1 MLTGVGMGPAGL
13 HLMTPAAREAVADA
27 DVLVGGKRHLLQFPA
42 FAGEQFVLGA
52 NIAELLNWIAGQQ
65 DKRIVVLAS
74 GDPLFYGIG
83 TRMVA
88 HFGIERVRIIP
99 GISAVQYLC
108 AQSGIDMNDMWLTS
122 SHGRSVC
129 FDELARHRKVAMV
142 TDARCVWFVG
152 AGPGDRELITLKG
165 YRLLQQAQVVIYAG
179 SLINTELLDYCPP
192 GAECH
197 DSAELHLEQILDLM
211 EAGVKAGKTVV
222 RLQTGDVSLYGSVR
236 EQGEELTRRGIDWQV
251 VPGVSAFLGAAAEL
265 GVEYTVPEVSQSLI
279 ITRLEGRTP
288 VPEREQLESF
298 ASHQTSM
305 AIYLSVQRIHRVA
318 ERLIEGG
325 YPTTTPVAVI
335 YKATWPES
343 QTVRGTLAD
352 IGDKVREAGI
362 RKTALILVGNFLGDE
377 YHYSKLYAAD
387 FSHEY
392 RKA

>member
-1 MLTGVGMGPAGL
+1 MA
-13 HLMTPAAREAVADA
+13 
-27 DVLVGGKRHLLQFPA
+27 
-42 FAGEQFVLGA
+42 EQF
-52 NIAELLNWIAGQQ
+52 
-65 DKRIVVLAS
+65 D
-74 GDPLFYGIG
+74 
-83 TRMVA
+83 
-88 HFGIERVRIIP
+88 
-99 GISAVQYLC
+99 
-108 AQSGIDMNDMWLTS
+108 AQT
-122 SHGRSVC
+122 
-129 FDELARHRKVAMV
+129 
-142 TDARCVWFVG
+142 VWFVG

-179 SLINTELLDYCPP
+179 SLINIDLLEYCPP

-197 DSAELHLEQILDLM
+197 DSAELHLEQIIDLM
-211 EAGVKAGKTVV
+211 EAGVKAGKVVV

-236 EQGEELTRRGIDWQV
+236 EQGEVLTERGIQWKV

-288 VPEREQLESF
+288 VPPLEQLESF

-305 AIYLSVQRIHRVA
+305 AIYLSVQRINRVA

-325 YPTTTPVAVI
+325 YPAATPVAVI

-343 QTVRGTLAD
+343 QTVRGTLED
-352 IGDKVREAGI
+352 IADKVRDAGI
-362 RKTALILVGNFLGDE
+362 RKTALILVGSFLGEE
-377 YHYSKLYAAD
+377 YHYSRLYAAD

>member
-1 MLTGVGMGPAGL
+1 MSET
-13 HLMTPAAREAVADA
+13 
-27 DVLVGGKRHLLQFPA
+27 F
-42 FAGEQFVLGA
+42 
-52 NIAELLNWIAGQQ
+52 
-65 DKRIVVLAS
+65 
-74 GDPLFYGIG
+74 DP
-83 TRMVA
+83 
-88 HFGIERVRIIP
+88 
-99 GISAVQYLC
+99 
-108 AQSGIDMNDMWLTS
+108 
-122 SHGRSVC
+122 
-129 FDELARHRKVAMV
+129 
-142 TDARCVWFVG
+142 RCVWFVG

-179 SLINTELLDYCPP
+179 SLINTELLEYCPA

-197 DSAELHLEQILDLM
+197 DSAELHLAQILDLM

-236 EQGEELTRRGIDWQV
+236 EQGEELARRGIPWQV

-318 ERLIEGG
+318 ERLVEGG
-325 YPTTTPVAVI
+325 YPANTPVAVI

-352 IGDKVREAGI
+352 IADKVRDAGI

-377 YHYSKLYAAD
+377 YHYSRLYAAD

>member
-1 MLTGVGMGPAGL
+1 M
-13 HLMTPAAREAVADA
+13 
-27 DVLVGGKRHLLQFPA
+27 
-42 FAGEQFVLGA
+42 
-52 NIAELLNWIAGQQ
+52 
-65 DKRIVVLAS
+65 
-74 GDPLFYGIG
+74 
-83 TRMVA
+83 
-88 HFGIERVRIIP
+88 
-99 GISAVQYLC
+99 
-108 AQSGIDMNDMWLTS
+108 
-122 SHGRSVC
+122 
-129 FDELARHRKVAMV
+129 
-142 TDARCVWFVG
+142 
-152 AGPGDRELITLKG
+152 
-165 YRLLQQAQVVIYAG
+165 
-179 SLINTELLDYCPP
+179 
-192 GAECH
+192 
-197 DSAELHLEQILDLM
+197 
-211 EAGVKAGKTVV
+211 KAGKTVV

>member
-1 MLTGVGMGPAGL
+1 MSET
-13 HLMTPAAREAVADA
+13 
-27 DVLVGGKRHLLQFPA
+27 F
-42 FAGEQFVLGA
+42 
-52 NIAELLNWIAGQQ
+52 
-65 DKRIVVLAS
+65 
-74 GDPLFYGIG
+74 DP
-83 TRMVA
+83 
-88 HFGIERVRIIP
+88 
-99 GISAVQYLC
+99 
-108 AQSGIDMNDMWLTS
+108 
-122 SHGRSVC
+122 
-129 FDELARHRKVAMV
+129 
-142 TDARCVWFVG
+142 RCVWFVG

-179 SLINTELLDYCPP
+179 SLINTELLDYCPAQ
-192 GAECH
+192 AERY
-197 DSAELHLEQILDLM
+197 DSAELHLEQIIELM
-211 EAGVKAGKTVV
+211 AAGVKAGKTVV

-288 VPEREQLESF
+288 VPAREQLEAF

-305 AIYLSVQRIHRVA
+305 AIYLSVQRIHRVS
-318 ERLIEGG
+318 ERLIAGG
-325 YPTTTPVAVI
+325 YPATTPVAVI

-352 IGDKVREAGI
+352 ISDKVRDAGI
-362 RKTALILVGNFLGDE
+362 RKTALILVGNFLDKE
-377 YHYSKLYAAD
+377 YHYSRLYAAD

>member
-1 MLTGVGMGPAGL
+1 M
-13 HLMTPAAREAVADA
+13 
-27 DVLVGGKRHLLQFPA
+27 
-42 FAGEQFVLGA
+42 
-52 NIAELLNWIAGQQ
+52 AE
-65 DKRIVVLAS
+65 
-74 GDPLFYGIG
+74 
-83 TRMVA
+83 
-88 HFGIERVRIIP
+88 H
-99 GISAVQYLC
+99 
-108 AQSGIDMNDMWLTS
+108 
-122 SHGRSVC
+122 
-129 FDELARHRKVAMV
+129 
-142 TDARCVWFVG
+142 TDAQTVWFVG
-152 AGPGDRELITLKG
+152 AGPGDKELITLKG

-179 SLINTELLDYCPP
+179 SLINTELLEYCPP
-192 GAECH
+192 DAECH
-197 DSAELHLEQILDLM
+197 DSAELHLEQIIDLM
-211 EAGVKAGKTVV
+211 EAGVKAGKVVV

-236 EQGEELTRRGIDWQV
+236 EQGEVLTRRGIRWQV

-288 VPEREQLESF
+288 VPEREQLEAF

-325 YPTTTPVAVI
+325 YPQTTPVAVI

-352 IGDKVREAGI
+352 IADKVRDAGI
-362 RKTALILVGNFLGDE
+362 RKTALILVGAFLGE
-377 YHYSKLYAAD
+377 EFHYSRLYAAD

>member
-1 MLTGVGMGPAGL
+1 M
-13 HLMTPAAREAVADA
+13 
-27 DVLVGGKRHLLQFPA
+27 
-42 FAGEQFVLGA
+42 
-52 NIAELLNWIAGQQ
+52 AETF
-65 DKRIVVLAS
+65 
-74 GDPLFYGIG
+74 DP
-83 TRMVA
+83 
-88 HFGIERVRIIP
+88 H
-99 GISAVQYLC
+99 
-108 AQSGIDMNDMWLTS
+108 
-122 SHGRSVC
+122 
-129 FDELARHRKVAMV
+129 
-142 TDARCVWFVG
+142 CVWFVG

-179 SLINTELLDYCPP
+179 SLINTELLAYCP
-192 GAECH
+192 
-197 DSAELHLEQILDLM
+197 M

-236 EQGEELTRRGIDWQV
+236 EQGEELTRRGIRWQV

-288 VPEREQLESF
+288 VPAREQLEAF

-318 ERLIEGG
+318 ERLVEGG
-325 YPTTTPVAVI
+325 YPATTPVAVI

-352 IGDKVREAGI
+352 IGDKVRDAGI
-362 RKTALILVGNFLGDE
+362 RKTALILVGPFLGDE

>member
-1 MLTGVGMGPAGL
+1 M
-13 HLMTPAAREAVADA
+13 
-27 DVLVGGKRHLLQFPA
+27 
-42 FAGEQFVLGA
+42 
-52 NIAELLNWIAGQQ
+52 AETF
-65 DKRIVVLAS
+65 
-74 GDPLFYGIG
+74 DP
-83 TRMVA
+83 
-88 HFGIERVRIIP
+88 
-99 GISAVQYLC
+99 
-108 AQSGIDMNDMWLTS
+108 
-122 SHGRSVC
+122 
-129 FDELARHRKVAMV
+129 
-142 TDARCVWFVG
+142 RCVWFVG

-179 SLINTELLDYCPP
+179 SLINTALLEYCPP

-197 DSAELHLEQILDLM
+197 DSA
-211 EAGVKAGKTVV
+211 K
-222 RLQTGDVSLYGSVR
+222 
-236 EQGEELTRRGIDWQV
+236 RGIDWQV

-318 ERLIEGG
+318 ERLMEGG
-325 YPTTTPVAVI
+325 YPATTPVAVI

-362 RKTALILVGNFLGDE
+362 RKTALILVGNFLGSE